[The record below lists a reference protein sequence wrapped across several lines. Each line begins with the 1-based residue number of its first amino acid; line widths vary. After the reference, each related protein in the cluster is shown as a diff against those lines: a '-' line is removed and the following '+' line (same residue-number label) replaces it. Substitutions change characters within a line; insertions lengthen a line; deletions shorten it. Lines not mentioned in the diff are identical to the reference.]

1 MTKSDITLA
10 ALTGGYPAGF
20 RIALKLVL
28 DWECELNHV
37 TGEIEWENVP
47 DDSGGPTFAGLLL
60 KDGEVSQNPD
70 PHQIVKVY
78 FETYWQKLAGL
89 PVLVQEVVFF
99 EAVNVG
105 IETAVKYLQFACND
119 YGARITVDG
128 DFGDKTRQ
136 AAFAVP
142 DPDGLCMA
150 FLGKI
155 RRHYEEIVASRPS
168 QAKFM
173 AGWQHRLDAAKSLL
187 A

>member
-37 TGEIEWENVP
+37 TGDIEWENVP

-70 PHQIVKVY
+70 PHEIVKVY

-99 EAVNVG
+99 MGVNIG
-105 IETAVKYLQFACND
+105 IGTAVRFLQFALIN
-119 YGARITVDG
+119 YGARLNPDSILG
-128 DFGDKTRQ
+128 DQTRM
-136 AAFAVP
+136 AAFSVA
-142 DPDGLCMA
+142 DTDGLCML
-150 FLGKI
+150 FLGKLK
-155 RRHYEEIVASRPS
+155 RHYEELAQRPG
-168 QAKFM
+168 QAKFL
-173 AGWQHRLDAAKSLL
+173 AGWLNRVDAAKGLMN
-187 A
+187 